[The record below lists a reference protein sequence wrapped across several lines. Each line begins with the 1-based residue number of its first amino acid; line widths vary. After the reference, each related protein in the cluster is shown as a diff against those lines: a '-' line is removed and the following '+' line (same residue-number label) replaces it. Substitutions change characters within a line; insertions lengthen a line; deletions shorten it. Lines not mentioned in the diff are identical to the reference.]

1 MFQVSLMNGL
11 SHSSRKV
18 MFSSQET
25 PKTSPALVRGIE
37 MRLMPS
43 PLHGIHIK
51 SGLVTGFF
59 PVVAHAGFPIEVVHF
74 IMGNDMAGSK
84 VFPVPEVVSPIL
96 HSEYD
101 CRAKHHPGAMVAIA
115 LT

>member
-1 MFQVSLMNGL
+1 MV
-11 SHSSRKV
+11 
-18 MFSSQET
+18 
-25 PKTSPALVRGIE
+25 
-37 MRLMPS
+37 
-43 PLHGIHIK
+43 
-51 SGLVTGFF
+51 
-59 PVVAHAGFPIEVVHF
+59 HAGFPIEVVHF